1 MELNHSKLKKI
12 LVFVDWYEPG
22 FKGGG
27 PIRSVV
33 NLVNNLNSF
42 YEFFIFTSD
51 RDLGDAM
58 PYKGI
63 STDKWCTLNNT
74 SIFYASPPC
83 LNWKSISQQ
92 IKLISPDFIYLNGM
106 YALYYAIYPLLMKRL
121 GITSAKVILAPRGM
135 LQNGALQFK
144 AIKKKLFLNLIS
156 LLSIPKLINGHATDE
171 QEKIDI
177 YKHLPGINAVSVLP
191 NFSSIPQKN
200 PVVIKKDKYSVA
212 IAFVSRISP
221 KKNLLFF
228 VKLLKNLASPLKY
241 TFTIVGNIEDIF
253 YWEECESIIKDLPKN
268 IVVDYKGALKNDM
281 VYDILS
287 QHHIFVLPTEGE
299 NFGHAIF
306 EALSM
311 GRPVLLSDKTPWRN
325 LQKTKAGWDLPL
337 NNPAA
342 FINVI
347 KQVAEMDDKGY
358 QLWSKG
364 ALQLA
369 NDYIIK
375 SDLQNQYL
383 KLFS

>member
-1 MELNHSKLKKI
+1 
-12 LVFVDWYEPG
+12 
-22 FKGGG
+22 
-27 PIRSVV
+27 
-33 NLVNNLNSF
+33 
-42 YEFFIFTSD
+42 
-51 RDLGDAM
+51 
-58 PYKGI
+58 
-63 STDKWCTLNNT
+63 
-74 SIFYASPPC
+74 
-83 LNWKSISQQ
+83 
-92 IKLISPDFIYLNGM
+92 
-106 YALYYAIYPLLMKRL
+106 MKRL

-144 AIKKKLFLNLIS
+144 AIKKKLFLKLIS